1 MGTFR
6 IAASVLSAFTG
17 AAIALPVQAASFTN
31 ISGVVVEFP
40 GGAASFADALVSAN
54 IGLVP
59 DADGGAGPVFF
70 PPGTI
75 VPLPAFRNGNEAIGV
90 PDTTNTT
97 TLACGTPLLGNPL
110 ATPADCNFVS
120 LGVGGALTV
129 QFVDNYLTGSD
140 STADDLWI
148 FEVGP
153 DIEDTFVEVST
164 DGVNW
169 TGVGKVFGST
179 FGVDIDA
186 YGFNST
192 SLLSHVRLT
201 DDVAEGETDGGTVG
215 ADIDA
220 IGAISTTVVPAP
232 PAAWL
237 LLTGVGL
244 LVGRHG
250 RLMVGR
256 HRRRNR

>member
-6 IAASVLSAFTG
+6 NLLSGLAFLAAASAP
-17 AAIALPVQAASFTN
+17 AQAASFTN

-54 IGLVP
+54 VGLVA

-75 VPLPAFRNGNEAIGV
+75 VPLPAFRNGDEALGV
-90 PDTTNTT
+90 PDTTNDT

-110 ATPADCNFVS
+110 ATPAACNFIS
-120 LGVGGALTV
+120 LGVGGSLTV
-129 QFVDNYLTGSD
+129 QFTDNYLTGSD
-140 STADDLWI
+140 SAADDLWI
-148 FEVGP
+148 FEIGP
-153 DIEDTFVEVST
+153 DIEDTFVEVSS

-169 TGVGKVFGST
+169 TSVGKVFGST
-179 FGVDIDA
+179 FGVDVDA

-232 PAAWL
+232 PAVWL
-237 LLTGVGL
+237 LLTAIGV
-244 LVGRHG
+244 LVA
-250 RLMVGR
+250 
-256 HRRRNR
+256 RRR

>member
-6 IAASVLSAFTG
+6 TAAISIAAVLAAFAMPPARAVT
-17 AAIALPVQAASFTN
+17 FTN
-31 ISGVVVEFP
+31 ISGVVVDFP
-40 GGAASFADALVSAN
+40 GGAPSFADVLVSAN
-54 IGLVP
+54 IGLVT

-75 VPLPAFRNGNEAIGV
+75 VPLPAFRNGNESLGV
-90 PDTTNTT
+90 PDVTQDT
-97 TLACGTPLLGNPL
+97 TLACGAPLLSNPL
-110 ATPADCNFVS
+110 ATPAACNFVS
-120 LGVGGALTV
+120 LGVGGSLTV
-129 QFVDNYLTGSD
+129 RFTDNYLTGSN

-169 TGVGKVFGST
+169 TSVGKVFGST
-179 FGVDIDA
+179 LGVDIDA
-186 YGFNST
+186 FGFNSA
-192 SLLSHVRLT
+192 SLLSYVRLT
-201 DDVAEGETDGGTVG
+201 DDVAEGEIDGGTVG

-232 PAAWL
+232 AGAWL
-237 LLTGVGL
+237 LLTGVAAL
-244 LVGRHG
+244 LARGF
-250 RLMVGR
+250 
-256 HRRRNR
+256 RRG